1 MWGLIIIGRSTI
13 RLCFPYSHTIGGIVG
28 GTTAVIFGVGGI
40 TSRKIRCALLLMV
53 PSLVSK
59 RGRAVMFSAAAA
71 VLLSG
76 PIATID
82 KNIQEVGLQ

>member
-1 MWGLIIIGRSTI
+1 MWVSNVIGSYTNCLRFS
-13 RLCFPYSHTIGGIVG
+13 YSHTIGGIVG
-28 GTTAVIFGVGGI
+28 GTTTVVFGVGGI
-40 TSRKIRCALLLMV
+40 ASRKIRCALLLMV

-59 RGRAVMFSAAAA
+59 RGRAVMFSAATA

-82 KNIQEVGLQ
+82 KNIQEVGVH